1 MPILLQPAFA
11 ELPAYRPIK
20 FLLSFTSTLAA
31 PFENAVVTIYK
42 DTVAIG
48 PAIRFKSSSNSP
60 GLAPATQDYF
70 FEVDI
75 QKYCQ
80 DLLAPSA
87 TLPTIFVNAATNPAS
102 NVVIENKDFHGLFR
116 IEITYEFIDSATG
129 LLTGF
134 PLVDISNDFDI
145 YTASRTQ
152 FEQMDLSDYIGTLL
166 GVDTKFLT
174 KSSTEV
180 DVCQTDNFMLSFI
193 NPSIN
198 SFEVKFFDSAGILL
212 DFGVG
217 DSGATTSERT
227 LNVGLDELAKCTWVL
242 GFPVLPNPLISSYE
256 VSFGYYSPSVYVRQT
271 EIFTFNL
278 VKCCPLREL
287 RLHWLNLLGG
297 ADSYTFSSTKDLIMA
312 TTAEQGEKALSWA
325 IGSTTPNNKSDVG
338 AMKLKSEAKKSFELN
353 TKILTNTEASWLSE
367 LLVSPKVYAEL
378 DGTLIPVIVQPTV
391 QSISRHTGKI
401 RMPIV
406 VTLANDLIIQRI

>member
-1 MPILLQPAFA
+1 MILLQPPFA

-42 DTVAIG
+42 DTIAIG
-48 PAIRFKSSSNSP
+48 PSIRFKSSGNAP
-60 GLAPATQDYF
+60 ALAPGNQDYF

-116 IEITYEFIDSATG
+116 IEVLYEWINPLNG
-129 LLTGF
+129 LLEIF
-134 PLVDISNDFDI
+134 PAGPDVSNDFDV

-152 FEQMDLSDYIGTLL
+152 FEQMDLADYIGTLL
-166 GVDTKFLT
+166 GLDTKFLT
-174 KSSTEV
+174 KSAREV
-180 DVCQTDNFMLSFI
+180 DICQTDNFMLSFI
-193 NPSIN
+193 NANISG
-198 SFEVKFFDSAGILL
+198 FEVRFYDSAGLLL
-212 DFGVG
+212 DFGVSV
-217 DSGATTSERT
+217 SGATTSQRT
-227 LNVGLDELAKCTWVL
+227 LNVGLDELAKVTWSL
-242 GFPVLPNPLISSYE
+242 GFPVLPNPLIASYE
-256 VSFGYYSPSVYVRQT
+256 VSFGYLVAGVYTRQT

-278 VKCCPLREL
+278 IKCCPLREL
-287 RLHWLNLLGG
+287 RLHWMNLLGG
-297 ADSYTFSSTKDLIMA
+297 SDSYTFSSTKDLIIT
-312 TTAEQGEKALSWA
+312 TTAEEGEKALTWA
-325 IGSTTPNNKSDVG
+325 IGSTTPNNKSDIG
-338 AMKLKSEAKKSFELN
+338 SMKLKSEAKKSYELN
-353 TKILTNTEASWLSE
+353 TKILSNSEASWLSE

-378 DGTLIPVIVQPTV
+378 DNTLIPVIVQPTT

>member
-1 MPILLQPAFA
+1 MILLQPPFA

-42 DTVAIG
+42 DGVAIG
-48 PAIRFKSSSNSP
+48 PAIRFKTSGNAP
-60 GLAPATQDYF
+60 GVGPGTQDYF

-80 DLLAPSA
+80 DLLAPSSS
-87 TLPTIFVNAATNPAS
+87 LPSIFENAATNPAA
-102 NVVIENKDFHGLFR
+102 NLVITNNDFYGLFR
-116 IEITYEFIDSATG
+116 IEVEYEFIDSATG

-134 PLVDISNDFDI
+134 PLVDVSNDFSI

-152 FEQMDLSDYIGTLL
+152 FEQMDLEDYIGTLL
-166 GVDTKFLT
+166 GVDTNFLT
-174 KSSTEV
+174 KSAREV
-180 DVCQTDNFMLSFI
+180 DICQTDNFMLSFI
-193 NPSIN
+193 NPLISG
-198 SFEVKFFDSAGILL
+198 FEVRFFDSAGLLL

-217 DSGATTSERT
+217 VSGATQIQRT
-227 LNVGLDELAKCTWVL
+227 LNVGLDELAKVTWSL
-242 GFPVLPNPLISSYE
+242 GFPVLPNPLIATYE
-256 VSFGYYSPSVYVRQT
+256 VSFGYLIAGIYTRQT
-271 EIFTFNL
+271 EVFTFNL
-278 VKCCPLREL
+278 VKCCALREL

-297 ADSYTFSSTKDLIMA
+297 SDSYTFSSTKDLIIT
-312 TTAEQGEKALSWA
+312 TTAEEGEKALSWA
-325 IGSTTPNNKSDVG
+325 IGSTTPNNKSDIG
-338 AMKLKSEAKKSFELN
+338 SMKLKSEAKKSYELN
-353 TKILTNTEASWLSE
+353 TKILSNSEASWLSE

-378 DGTLIPVIVQPTV
+378 DNTLIPVIVQPTT

-401 RMPIV
+401 RMPIT

>member
-1 MPILLQPAFA
+1 MILLQPPFA

-42 DTVAIG
+42 DTIAIG
-48 PAIRFKSSSNSP
+48 PPIRFKSSGNAP
-60 GLAPATQDYF
+60 ALAPGNQDYF

-102 NVVIENKDFHGLFR
+102 NVAIENKDFYGLFR
-116 IEITYEFIDSATG
+116 IEITYEFINPLTG

-134 PLVDISNDFDI
+134 PLTDVSNDFNI
-145 YTASRTQ
+145 YSASRTQ
-152 FEQMDLSDYIGTLL
+152 FEQMDLEDYIGTLL

-174 KSSTEV
+174 KSATEV
-180 DVCQTDNFMLSFI
+180 DICQTDNFMLSFI
-193 NPSIN
+193 NPLISG
-198 SFEVKFFDSAGILL
+198 FEVRFYDSAGILL
-212 DFGVG
+212 DFGVAT
-217 DSGATTSERT
+217 SGAATAGRT
-227 LNVGLDELAKCTWVL
+227 LNVGLDELAKVTWVA
-242 GFPVLPNPLISSYE
+242 GFPVLPNPLIASYE
-256 VSFGYYSPSVYVRQT
+256 VSFGYVVALIYTRQT

-278 VKCCPLREL
+278 IKCCPLREL
-287 RLHWLNLLGG
+287 RLHWMNLLGG
-297 ADSYTFSSTKDLIMA
+297 SDSYTFSSTKDLIMA
-312 TTAEQGEKALSWA
+312 TTAEEGEKALTWA
-325 IGSTTPNNKSDVG
+325 IGSTTPNNKSDIG
-338 AMKLKSEAKKSFELN
+338 SMKLKSEAKKSYELN
-353 TKILTNTEASWLSE
+353 TKILSNSEASWLSE

-378 DGTLIPVIVQPTV
+378 DNTLIPVIVQPTT

>member
-1 MPILLQPAFA
+1 MPILLQPPFL

-42 DTVAIG
+42 DTIAIG
-48 PAIRFKSSSNSP
+48 PPIRFKSSGNAP
-60 GLAPATQDYF
+60 ALAPGNQDYF

-87 TLPTIFVNAATNPAS
+87 ALPTIFLNAATNPAS
-102 NVVIENKDFHGLFR
+102 NIVIENKDFHGKFR
-116 IEITYEFIDSATG
+116 IEITYEFIDSSTG
-129 LLTGF
+129 LLTPF
-134 PLVDISNDFDI
+134 PLLDVSNTFEV
-145 YTASRTQ
+145 YPASRTQ

-166 GVDTKFLT
+166 GLDTKFLT
-174 KSSTEV
+174 KSARQV

-193 NPSIN
+193 NPNISA
-198 SFEVKFFDSAGILL
+198 FEVRFFDSAGLLL

-217 DSGATTSERT
+217 DSGATVFERT
-227 LNVGLDELAKCTWVL
+227 LNVGLDELAKCTYVL
-242 GFPVLPNPLISSYE
+242 GFPVLPNPLIESYE
-256 VSFGYYSPSVYVRQT
+256 VSFGYLVGGIYTRQT

-278 VKCCPLREL
+278 IKCCPLREL

-297 ADSYTFSSTKDLIMA
+297 ADSYTFSSTKDLIMT
-312 TTAEQGEKALSWA
+312 TTAEEGEKALTWA
-325 IGSTTPNNKSDVG
+325 IGSTTPNNKSDIG
-338 AMKLKSEAKKSFELN
+338 SMKLKSEAKKSYELN
-353 TKILTNTEASWLSE
+353 TKILSNAEASWLSE

-378 DGTLIPVIVQPTV
+378 DNTLIPVIVQPTT

-401 RMPIV
+401 RMPIT

>member
-1 MPILLQPAFA
+1 MILLQPPFA

-60 GLAPATQDYF
+60 GVGPGTQDYF

-102 NVVIENKDFHGLFR
+102 NVVIENKDFYGLFR
-116 IEITYEFIDSATG
+116 IEVSYEYINTTTG
-129 LLTGF
+129 LLTPF
-134 PLVDISNDFDI
+134 PLVDVSNDFSI

-152 FEQMDLSDYIGTLL
+152 FEQMDLEDYIGTLL

-174 KSSTEV
+174 KSATEV
-180 DVCQTDNFMLSFI
+180 DICQTDNFMLSFI
-193 NPSIN
+193 NPLISG
-198 SFEVKFFDSAGILL
+198 FEVRFYDSAGLLL
-212 DFGVG
+212 DFGNAV
-217 DSGATTSERT
+217 SGATTSERT
-227 LNVGLDELAKCTWVL
+227 LNVGLDELAKVTWTL
-242 GFPVLPNPLISSYE
+242 GFPVLPNPLIASYE
-256 VSFGYYSPSVYVRQT
+256 VSFGYLSGIYIRQT

-278 VKCCPLREL
+278 IKCCPLREL

-297 ADSYTFSSTKDLIMA
+297 ADSYTFSSTKDLIMT

-353 TKILTNTEASWLSE
+353 TKILTNSEALGC
-367 LLVSPKVYAEL
+367 LNCLF
-378 DGTLIPVIVQPTV
+378 
-391 QSISRHTGKI
+391 H
-401 RMPIV
+401 
-406 VTLANDLIIQRI
+406 QRFMLNLMAL